1 MAAVTEKPQ
10 GMVECLV
17 QECPLSLHTGFL
29 QLFPGVSLNSGRLT
43 VITLSEKTEHD
54 MTAWSS
60 AVEDEREQLLE
71 QVINIIIVV
80 CSKTEEAMLLFISPC
95 LTTSSLKIR

>member
-1 MAAVTEKPQ
+1 MVAAMTEKPQ

-17 QECPLSLHTGFL
+17 QDCPPSLHVGFL
-29 QLFPGVSLNSGRLT
+29 QLFPGVSLNAGRLT
-43 VITLSEKTEHD
+43 VITLSEKTVHD

-71 QVINIIIVV
+71 QVITIVR
-80 CSKTEEAMLLFISPC
+80 SKTEAAELL
-95 LTTSSLKIR
+95 SLVFPTFSV

>member
-1 MAAVTEKPQ
+1 MVAAMTEKPQ

-17 QECPLSLHTGFL
+17 QECPPSLHAGFL
-29 QLFPGVSLNSGRLT
+29 QLFPGVSLNAGRLT
-43 VITLSEKTEHD
+43 VITLTEKTVHD

-71 QVINIIIVV
+71 EVIVQWYQVVLGRV
-80 CSKTEEAMLLFISPC
+80 G
-95 LTTSSLKIR
+95 

>member
-17 QECPLSLHTGFL
+17 QECPSSLHAGFL

-71 QVINIIIVV
+71 QVI
-80 CSKTEEAMLLFISPC
+80 
-95 LTTSSLKIR
+95 TSSLLSVPKFGEQPV